1 MDEMC
6 ELAADSLEW
15 VSGWSAP
22 LHVKHRMESISTA
35 VLGKCLDQ
43 LPRNLRSHVLENLP
57 ASNQTLFA
65 PRPPVI
71 MPLSVQSFA
80 RFPDLPAELR
90 LKIWDE
96 AVSGPSMHIFDVC
109 FPSWRGSG
117 RSQRAFQSADGT
129 MSRGNHDRWTKYREC
144 VFLDTIEVGP
154 AELARQTSVARHAC
168 DPSVYR
174 TRQAMRLACS
184 EASAAV
190 ARRTR
195 GRELNTVYL
204 PGRKEKIQYDNDE
217 DVLFLRFRDG
227 GAITD
232 LSHGVIFGEFE
243 ASGMNGLTEV
253 LEGPWSA
260 EMAETLRDARC
271 IALDVAETRV
281 PSAVGAV
288 LFEEVTYL
296 ACCLQ
301 QGLRVLYL
309 VDHCHG
315 RCTRCERQSTTS
327 DQLQTRG
334 VLYRQ
339 LHSQVSHDVNDD
351 DDDDHGG
358 MARTPDVIQGV
369 GKTYREVFDFEGLG
383 WSDHHPHYVFARAMD
398 ETIRSQQADADKQ
411 DFQGV
416 RVLLVEDEVVQGV
429 DTTMLMDCGLGGAS
443 ERNAREVSNMS
454 FPWLA

>member
-15 VSGWSAP
+15 VSGWSAS
-22 LHVKHRMESISTA
+22 LHVKHRVGSISTA
-35 VLGKCLDQ
+35 VLGKWLNQ
-43 LPRNLRSHVLENLP
+43 LPRNLRSYVDNLP
-57 ASNQTLFA
+57 ASNQTLA
-65 PRPPVI
+65 PRPPVT
-71 MPLSVQSFA
+71 MPFLVQSFT

-96 AVSGPSMHIFDVC
+96 AAAGPSMHIFDVC
-109 FPSWRGSG
+109 FPSWRSSG
-117 RSQRAFQSADGT
+117 RSERAFQSADGT
-129 MSRGNHDRWTKYREC
+129 MSRSNHDRWTKYREC
-144 VFLDTIEVGP
+144 VFLDTIEAGP
-154 AELARQTSVARHAC
+154 MELARQTSVARHVY

-174 TRQAMRLACS
+174 MRQTMRLVCS

-190 ARRTR
+190 ERRMRER
-195 GRELNTVYL
+195 GINTVYL
-204 PGRKEKIQYDNDE
+204 PGQNEKMQYDNDE

-243 ASGMNGLTEV
+243 ASGMNDLTEV

-271 IALDVAETRV
+271 IALDVAETWV

-288 LFEEVTYL
+288 LSEEATYL
-296 ACCLQ
+296 ARCLH

-315 RCTRCERQSTTS
+315 RCTRCERHGTTS

-339 LHSQVSHDVNDD
+339 LHRQGTYEENDD
-351 DDDDHGG
+351 GAV

-383 WSDHHPHYVFARAMD
+383 WSDAHPHYAFARAMD
-398 ETIRSQQADADKQ
+398 ETIRSQQADADMQ

-416 RVLLVEDEVVQGV
+416 RVLLVEDEVVEGV
-429 DTTMLMDCGLGGAS
+429 DTTMLMDCGLGGGAS
-443 ERNAREVSNMS
+443 ERNAREVRNMS
-454 FPWLA
+454 FRWLA